1 MFRTLLRILFNGLI
15 MAAEAGAVI
24 AVAALGYHYPLGFAA
39 ATAAIALLLG
49 LTLEYA
55 RLRNELP
62 FYFEGALGRG
72 FLVAGSVAFMESL
85 LKAALAGIVALVTF
99 SGTDHQ
105 RLFWIAIIFGVAV
118 YAGANLLRWLNI
130 RFKARP
136 LRWGYFRLAAPLG
149 LLFSAG
155 AALLPA
161 PGMIEVAR
169 RATFDLPAK
178 PSLEQGS
185 EFLFAL
191 KQTFD
196 SVVVQLLGWVFDP
209 QVARALG
216 VLVSVNV
223 LTGFVASLYA
233 MVIADMVRRAEERL
247 V

>member
-1 MFRTLLRILFNGLI
+1 
-15 MAAEAGAVI
+15 
-24 AVAALGYHYPLGFAA
+24 
-39 ATAAIALLLG
+39 
-49 LTLEYA
+49 
-55 RLRNELP
+55 
-62 FYFEGALGRG
+62 
-72 FLVAGSVAFMESL
+72 
-85 LKAALAGIVALVTF
+85 
-99 SGTDHQ
+99 
-105 RLFWIAIIFGVAV
+105 
-118 YAGANLLRWLNI
+118 

-136 LRWGYFRLAAPLG
+136 LRWGYFRHAATLG

-209 QVARALG
+209 QVARAVG

-233 MVIADMVRRAEERL
+233 MVIVDLVRRAEERAQGRGPASWSKL
-247 V
+247 R